1 MRAATRLATPL
12 VAILLV
18 ALAPV
23 AGQEGKSPREVTLDN
38 LQTALNGEFT
48 ARARYRA
55 FADKATEEG
64 YGQIASLF
72 HACARAEEI
81 HAGRFMS
88 LVQARGGEGMAV
100 MEAFELRSTR
110 ENLQTA
116 WAWEKKERDQ
126 LYPTFAEAALAAGD
140 KRAAEAFDMVRNA
153 EIEHANLCQ
162 EALNR
167 LDELK
172 GSDPRSYWVCKGCGY
187 VTPVYAG
194 GACPFCKGPATGI
207 VEIR

>member
-1 MRAATRLATPL
+1 MRTASRL
-12 VAILLV
+12 AILLTAILFV
-18 ALAPV
+18 TLAPV
-23 AGQEGKSPREVTLDN
+23 AGQEGKTPREVTLAN

-64 YGQIASLF
+64 YGQVASLF
-72 HACARAEEI
+72 HACARGEEI

-88 LVQARGGEGMAV
+88 LIQARGGEGMAV
-100 MEAFELRSTR
+100 MEPFEVKSTR

-126 LYPTFAEAALAAGD
+126 LYPAFAEAALAAGD
-140 KRAAEAFDMVRNA
+140 KRAAEAFDLVRNA
-153 EIEHANLCQ
+153 ENEHAKLCQ
-162 EALNR
+162 EALNK
-167 LDELK
+167 LDDLK
-172 GSDPRSYWVCKGCGY
+172 GSEPTSYWVCKGCGY
-187 VTPVYAG
+187 VTPAYTG
-194 GACPFCKGPATGI
+194 GACRFCKGPATGM